1 MWGGSFGSSR
11 NSGAGAPG
19 RKIPATI
26 FRLLSSS
33 ATYVVP
39 FSMTGLLSP
48 VALFRAGTIHDHAIG
63 QAGPSILS
71 SRGPLR
77 QEAEQSRQ
85 RLEAERRLSKVLV
98 PGRRA
103 GDGDTEHAG
112 GAGSQHPVAG
122 VLHDETVLGRH
133 CQPPR
138 GLQEDIGGPLA
149 RGDLDTGDDR
159 LECLEKQQARK

>member
-71 SRGPLR
+71 RRGSEEPIDSSAGFARAILPGGGLGGGRRGP
-77 QEAEQSRQ
+77 
-85 RLEAERRLSKVLV
+85 RRLS
-98 PGRRA
+98 RA
-103 GDGDTEHAG
+103 GR
-112 GAGSQHPVAG
+112 P
-122 VLHDETVLGRH
+122 ETLIWKDRRQAVSCASRNS
-133 CQPPR
+133 
-138 GLQEDIGGPLA
+138 A
-149 RGDLDTGDDR
+149 RGF
-159 LECLEKQQARK
+159 A

>member
-19 RKIPATI
+19 RKIPVTI

-71 SRGPLR
+71 RVSGAPTSEARMKFVTGTAGTTGPI
-77 QEAEQSRQ
+77 
-85 RLEAERRLSKVLV
+85 LS
-98 PGRRA
+98 
-103 GDGDTEHAG
+103 
-112 GAGSQHPVAG
+112 
-122 VLHDETVLGRH
+122 
-133 CQPPR
+133 CQP
-138 GLQEDIGGPLA
+138 
-149 RGDLDTGDDR
+149 
-159 LECLEKQQARK
+159 

>member
-48 VALFRAGTIHDHAIG
+48 VALFRAGTIHDHAIV

-71 SRGPLR
+71 RGGVDEGCVR
-77 QEAEQSRQ
+77 VVAE
-85 RLEAERRLSKVLV
+85 
-98 PGRRA
+98 GRA
-103 GDGDTEHAG
+103 ASL
-112 GAGSQHPVAG
+112 A
-122 VLHDETVLGRH
+122 
-133 CQPPR
+133 PR
-138 GLQEDIGGPLA
+138 GRLVRRFA
-149 RGDLDTGDDR
+149 RV
-159 LECLEKQQARK
+159 ARNL

>member
-19 RKIPATI
+19 RRIPATI

-48 VALFRAGTIHDHAIG
+48 VALFLPGTIHDYAIR

-71 SRGPLR
+71 RNRSRPCQTAMAGIPSGDAPS
-77 QEAEQSRQ
+77 Q
-85 RLEAERRLSKVLV
+85 ERRFGDERVKVS
-98 PGRRA
+98 
-103 GDGDTEHAG
+103 GD
-112 GAGSQHPVAG
+112 
-122 VLHDETVLGRH
+122 
-133 CQPPR
+133 R
-138 GLQEDIGGPLA
+138 GLGEA
-149 RGDLDTGDDR
+149 TS
-159 LECLEKQQARK
+159 

>member
-71 SRGPLR
+71 RSPGARPLAVCCYHRGGM
-77 QEAEQSRQ
+77 
-85 RLEAERRLSKVLV
+85 V
-98 PGRRA
+98 
-103 GDGDTEHAG
+103 
-112 GAGSQHPVAG
+112 
-122 VLHDETVLGRH
+122 VLGISETH
-133 CQPPR
+133 CATAAVLRDGAIVCCASEERFSRLKKDAAYPR
-138 GLQEDIGGPLA
+138 LA
-149 RGDLDTGDDR
+149 TDALLRDLALSPSAIDR
-159 LECLEKQQARK
+159 VVLAGTRI

>member
-19 RKIPATI
+19 RRIPATI

-48 VALFRAGTIHDHAIG
+48 VALFLPGTIHDYAIR

-71 SRGPLR
+71 RHASADDVVGPR
-77 QEAEQSRQ
+77 HQ
-85 RLEAERRLSKVLV
+85 
-98 PGRRA
+98 GRRQA
-103 GDGDTEHAG
+103 QLEG
-112 GAGSQHPVAG
+112 G
-122 VLHDETVLGRH
+122 GR
-133 CQPPR
+133 P
-138 GLQEDIGGPLA
+138 EID
-149 RGDLDTGDDR
+149 
-159 LECLEKQQARK
+159 

>member
-39 FSMTGLLSP
+39 FSLTGLLSP

-71 SRGPLR
+71 SSSKGPRRPPRNLPPGFACGGKAAAR
-77 QEAEQSRQ
+77 TACRTDRASSAGSAGAIRLVDKTAEGDRWG
-85 RLEAERRLSKVLV
+85 
-98 PGRRA
+98 GR
-103 GDGDTEHAG
+103 G
-112 GAGSQHPVAG
+112 GAG
-122 VLHDETVLGRH
+122 L
-133 CQPPR
+133 PP
-138 GLQEDIGGPLA
+138 P
-149 RGDLDTGDDR
+149 DLD
-159 LECLEKQQARK
+159 

>member
-19 RKIPATI
+19 RRIPATI

-48 VALFRAGTIHDHAIG
+48 VALFLPGTIHDYAIR

-71 SRGPLR
+71 R
-77 QEAEQSRQ
+77 
-85 RLEAERRLSKVLV
+85 
-98 PGRRA
+98 RRA
-103 GDGDTEHAG
+103 PLDYSPLLAPEIG
-112 GAGSQHPVAG
+112 GAAGPARRRRRSRHARRSRWRAARFQGTSDGRAHFRAAVASSKS
-122 VLHDETVLGRH
+122 E
-133 CQPPR
+133 
-138 GLQEDIGGPLA
+138 
-149 RGDLDTGDDR
+149 
-159 LECLEKQQARK
+159 

>member
-48 VALFRAGTIHDHAIG
+48 VALFPPGTTHDYAIR

-71 SRGPLR
+71 R
-77 QEAEQSRQ
+77 
-85 RLEAERRLSKVLV
+85 
-98 PGRRA
+98 
-103 GDGDTEHAG
+103 DM
-112 GAGSQHPVAG
+112 
-122 VLHDETVLGRH
+122 
-133 CQPPR
+133 
-138 GLQEDIGGPLA
+138 GGPEMAPQTPQRSSRPGEAVA
-149 RGDLDTGDDR
+149 RLDPQRSSRPGEAVAR
-159 LECLEKQQARK
+159 LDPQRSSRPGEAVARLDPQRSSRPGEAVARLDPQRSSRPGEAVARLDPQRSSRPG

>member
-1 MWGGSFGSSR
+1 MWGGSLGSSR

-71 SRGPLR
+71 RGSARSARDRP
-77 QEAEQSRQ
+77 A
-85 RLEAERRLSKVLV
+85 
-98 PGRRA
+98 
-103 GDGDTEHAG
+103 
-112 GAGSQHPVAG
+112 
-122 VLHDETVLGRH
+122 
-133 CQPPR
+133 QPAPPAWPAPPALMVR
-138 GLQEDIGGPLA
+138 
-149 RGDLDTGDDR
+149 
-159 LECLEKQQARK
+159 

>member
-1 MWGGSFGSSR
+1 MYGVLVGCSR

-39 FSMTGLLSP
+39 FSMTGFLSP

-71 SRGPLR
+71 
-77 QEAEQSRQ
+77 
-85 RLEAERRLSKVLV
+85 
-98 PGRRA
+98 
-103 GDGDTEHAG
+103 
-112 GAGSQHPVAG
+112 
-122 VLHDETVLGRH
+122 
-133 CQPPR
+133 
-138 GLQEDIGGPLA
+138 
-149 RGDLDTGDDR
+149 R
-159 LECLEKQQARK
+159 LECARPLRSPLSNRTSLFQSKSPPTTRAPRRGAVTGPPSSLMARCALWPGAPEEDARAVGAVRLGEDRERVLPARGQAHVVTEEEPARHGRLEDVE